1 MAAELDVAIKALL
14 TEALPGLFGGATPA
28 VKLDVVSD
36 AFVIDKRS
44 TEPIAGQPRPD
55 DRVDSL
61 AFDPDDPAG
70 PYVLTASP
78 YPGPRRVRLRSATG
92 AVTTLTAAELAW
104 DPHDSRRLTVQPRP
118 GRDLS
123 GFTALEVLYGVTAVF
138 TSVKGTR
145 TLELAFEG
153 ADAGELRSA
162 EALALAAIA
171 LNRERLVADA
181 VIEYSDGDYRAR
193 ESVISLGLTQARGL
207 TDQTRGLTLVAEVGY
222 KLERALRE
230 DEGTPIEHILSP
242 GRTPDPA
249 RAVDIGID
257 VDA

>member
-1 MAAELDVAIKALL
+1 MAAELDVALRALL
-14 TEALPGLFGGATPA
+14 IQALPGLFAGSTPA
-28 VKLDVVSD
+28 VTLSVVGD
-36 AFVIDKRS
+36 AFVVDKRS

-55 DRVDSL
+55 DRVDAF
-61 AFDPDDPAG
+61 AFDPDDPPG
-70 PYVLTASP
+70 PYVLMASP

-92 AVTTLTAAELAW
+92 SVATLTTSELAW

-153 ADAGELRSA
+153 ADAEELRSA
-162 EALALAAIA
+162 EALALAVIA
-171 LNRERLVADA
+171 LNRERLAADA

-193 ESVISLGLTQARGL
+193 GSVISLGLTQARGL
-207 TDQTRGLTLVAEVGY
+207 TDDSRGLTLVAEVGY

-230 DEGTPIEHILSP
+230 DEGTPIDYILSP

-249 RAVDIGID
+249 HPVDIGID

>member
-1 MAAELDVAIKALL
+1 MAAELDVALRALL
-14 TEALPGLFGGATPA
+14 IEALPGLFGGATPA
-28 VKLDVVSD
+28 VTLRVVGD
-36 AFVIDKRS
+36 TFVVDKRS

-55 DRVDSL
+55 DRVESFP
-61 AFDPDDPAG
+61 FDADDPPG

-92 AVTTLTAAELAW
+92 SVATLTAPELAW
-104 DPHDSRRLTVQPRP
+104 DQHDSRRLTLQPRP

-123 GFTALEVLYGVTAVF
+123 GFSTLEVLYGVTAVF

-145 TLELAFEG
+145 TLELAFDG
-153 ADAGELRSA
+153 ADTAKLRSA
-162 EALALAAIA
+162 EALALAVIA
-171 LNRERLVADA
+171 LNRERLAADA
-181 VIEYSDGDYRAR
+181 VTDYSDGDYRAR
-193 ESVISLGLTQARGL
+193 SGVISLGLSQARAP

-230 DEGTPIEHILSP
+230 DEGTPIAQISSP
-242 GRTPDPA
+242 GRELVPGRP
-249 RAVDIGID
+249 VDIAIE